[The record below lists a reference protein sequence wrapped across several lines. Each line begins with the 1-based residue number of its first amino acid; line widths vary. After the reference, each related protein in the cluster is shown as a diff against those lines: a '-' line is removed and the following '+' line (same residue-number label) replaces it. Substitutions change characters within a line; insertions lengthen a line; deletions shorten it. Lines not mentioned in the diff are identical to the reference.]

1 MLSPNVGR
9 PSHPVDVPRP
19 IRNTPVPL
27 PWFLSFR
34 IGVRTYA
41 RNIRKF
47 LHHDTRCFPTPP
59 VGLLQGPRPY
69 PLSPRGPRRPNT
81 HYRHYH
87 EFPQLLRLCCTAT
100 KMAVGC
106 ILPCEEDA
114 LLICSSFYCGACAA
128 GMSCYVIPLNN

>member
-1 MLSPNVGR
+1 MV
-9 PSHPVDVPRP
+9 
-19 IRNTPVPL
+19 L
-27 PWFLSFR
+27 PFG

-69 PLSPRGPRRPNT
+69 PLPPRGPGRPGT

-100 KMAVGC
+100 KMAAGC

-114 LLICSSFYCGACAA
+114 LLSGLLLFLLWRLRCRHVVLRYTARQLTSRMAA
-128 GMSCYVIPLNN
+128 VDGGDN

>member
-1 MLSPNVGR
+1 MLSPSVGR

-27 PWFLSFR
+27 PWFFPSGSVFA
-34 IGVRTYA
+34 RTHETV
-41 RNIRKF
+41 RKF

-59 VGLLQGPRPY
+59 VVLFRGLALY
-69 PLSPRGPRRPNT
+69 PLPPRGPRRPGM

-100 KMAVGC
+100 KMAAGC

-114 LLICSSFYCGACAA
+114 LLVCSSFYCGACAA
-128 GMSCYVIPLNN
+128 GMSCYVIPLDN